1 MQCPK
6 CSSEVTIKSEVLGIA
21 TLSCNHAIPKKL
33 LPLVVENKDMAEFAE
48 ALSKVQTGEEI
59 LEKADEKVFE
69 RLHEIEKQ
77 IEEEEILAAGEVSQ
91 TEFKSMDGRVPYEFQ
106 RAGIEFIKNSG
117 FRCLVADEMGLGKT
131 IQALGALKYNP
142 AETLPACLVVKSS
155 LKLQWFSEAVRW
167 LGVKGFLC
175 QVITDGKTE
184 PIAGFFQL
192 YIVSYDVLRR
202 FTKKTKRTEISKYGM
217 EKEVTDYDNP
227 FYTFPFKT
235 IILDEAQ
242 SIKNIKSTRTEE
254 VFRMCADKPNIIAL
268 SGTPFKNNI
277 MEYYPILHLLRPDI
291 FSSEDS
297 FEKQHVKYGWI
308 GSSYKPVGLRDPNYF
323 KQLTENFII
332 RRERKEVLPQLP
344 EINRVFHHVDFETE
358 KMKRDYYSAEDE
370 LIRKYEKEAKSK
382 SPQEIL
388 GIMAVCRHIVG
399 LTKVKPTVE
408 KITEF
413 LLETDRKLTVFVH
426 HQDVMELIHLLTTN
440 WCLDGGYELP
450 LKFHSGLGAE
460 ERDKVIKSFREG
472 SSRIMI
478 ASTLAAGE
486 GLNLQFCSDCI
497 IVERQWNP
505 ANEEQAEGRFIRIG
519 QERNQVNAIYMIVSG
534 TIDEWFTEIV
544 EAKRRAFKSTML
556 GKEVTD
562 VGSLLQELMQVLLN
576 KGRNRTI
583 RGF

>member
-1 MQCPK
+1 M
-6 CSSEVTIKSEVLGIA
+6 TIV
-21 TLSCNHAIPKKL
+21 TLSCNHSFGESKLPKEE
-33 LPLVVENKDMAEFAE
+33 VVEK
-48 ALSKVQTGEEI
+48 EI
-59 LEKADEKVFE
+59 LPELPIIEMEKVV
-69 RLHEIEKQ
+69 
-77 IEEEEILAAGEVSQ
+77 EETIDPSKGEVYQ
-91 TEFKSMDGRVPYEFQ
+91 NQFKSSDGRVPYPFQ
-106 RAGIEFIKNSG
+106 ELGIEFIKNSG
-117 FRCLVADEMGLGKT
+117 FRCLIADEMGLGKT
-131 IQALGALKYNP
+131 IQALGAIKSYS
-142 AETLPACLVVKSS
+142 EEVLPALIVVKSS

-175 QVITDGKTE
+175 QIITDGKTE
-184 PIAGFFQL
+184 PVPGFQL

-202 FTKKTKRTEISKYGM
+202 FTTKKKVTGKTDYGM
-217 EKEVTDYDNP
+217 EVTKEIKENP

-242 SIKNIKSTRTEE
+242 SIKNLKSTRTSEI
-254 VFRMCADKPNIIAL
+254 FRICDGKPNVIAL
-268 SGTPFKNNI
+268 SGTPFKNN
-277 MEYYPILHLLRPDI
+277 MLEYFPILHLLRPDI
-291 FSSEDS
+291 FRSEQS
-297 FEKQHVKYGWI
+297 FDRQFIKYGWV
-308 GSSYKPVGLRDPNYF
+308 GSAWKAVGLKDPTYF
-323 KQLTENFII
+323 KQLTESFII
-332 RRERKEVLPQLP
+332 RRERKEVLPELP

-370 LIRKYEKEAKSK
+370 LIKQYEEKAKSK

-388 GIMAVCRHIVG
+388 GIMAVVRHIVG

-413 LLETDRKLTVFVH
+413 LLETDRKLVVFVH
-426 HQDVMELIHLLTTN
+426 HQDIMDLIHLLTTN

-450 LKFHSGLGAE
+450 LKFHSGLGAD
-460 ERDKVIKSFREG
+460 ERDEVIKKFRDTNA
-472 SSRIMI
+472 RIMI

-497 IVERQWNP
+497 MVERQWNP

-544 EAKRRAFKSTML
+544 EAKRRMFKSAML

-562 VGSLLQELMQVLLN
+562 VGSLLQELMAVVIS
-576 KGRNRTI
+576 KGRKRLT

>member
-6 CSSEVTIKSEVLGIA
+6 CNTETSIKSEVLGIVSLNCGHA
-21 TLSCNHAIPKKL
+21 VPKSQIVNIIGESIGAAPLKLSGNMLEIPIT
-33 LPLVVENKDMAEFAE
+33 PLIP
-48 ALSKVQTGEEI
+48 EI
-59 LEKADEKVFE
+59 VPELKP
-69 RLHEIEKQ
+69 
-77 IEEEEILAAGEVSQ
+77 GEVNPNQFIS
-91 TEFKSMDGRVPYEFQ
+91 SDGRIPYPFQ
-106 RAGIEFIKNSG
+106 ETGIDFIRDSG
-117 FRCLVADEMGLGKT
+117 FRCLIADEMGLGKT
-131 IQALGALKYNP
+131 IQALGAIKRNP
-142 AETLPACLVVKSS
+142 KETLPLLILAGSS
-155 LKLQWFSEAVRW
+155 LKLQWFSELVRW
-167 LGVKGFLC
+167 CGVKGFLC
-175 QVITDGKTE
+175 QIITDGKTE
-184 PIAGFFQL
+184 PVPGYKVYIA
-192 YIVSYDVLRR
+192 SYDVLRR
-202 FTKKTKRTEISKYGM
+202 FTKKSKVQVKTKYGM
-217 EKEVTDYDNP
+217 EKEETQYENP

-242 SIKNIKSTRTEE
+242 KIKNIKSARTEE
-254 VFRMCADKPNIIAL
+254 VFRICEGKPNVIGL

-277 MEYYPILHLLRPDI
+277 LEYYPILHLLRPDI
-291 FSSEDS
+291 FTSEEQ
-297 FEKQHVKYGWI
+297 FERQFVKYGWI
-308 GSSYKPVGLRDPNYF
+308 GSSYKPMGLKDPSFF
-323 KQLTENFII
+323 KAVTENFII
-332 RRERKEVLPQLP
+332 RRERKEVLPELP
-344 EINRVFHHVDFETE
+344 EINRAFQHVDFETE
-358 KMKRDYYSAEDE
+358 KMKRDYFSAEDMM
-370 LIRKYEKEAKSK
+370 IRTYEEKARNK

-426 HQDVMELIHLLTTN
+426 HEDVMNLIHLLTTN
-440 WCLDGGYELP
+440 WCLDGNYELP

-460 ERDKVIKSFREG
+460 ERQKVIDDFRTG
-472 SSRIMI
+472 NSRVMI

-544 EAKRRAFKSTML
+544 EEKRRAFKSAML
-556 GKEVTD
+556 GENVTD
-562 VGSLLQELMQVLLN
+562 QGSLLRDLMNVLISQ

>member
-1 MQCPK
+1 MICPK
-6 CSSEVTIKSEVLGIA
+6 CNQEVTIKSQVLSIV
-21 TLSCNHAIPKKL
+21 TLSCNHSVPKSKLPVDRQEYLDEVDNLVEVIERNRGLEIVDFAPEIPKVVI
-33 LPLVVENKDMAEFAE
+33 PEVVE
-48 ALSKVQTGEEI
+48 
-59 LEKADEKVFE
+59 EK
-69 RLHEIEKQ
+69 LG
-77 IEEEEILAAGEVSQ
+77 AGEVSQ
-91 TEFKSMDGRVPYEFQ
+91 IEFKSMDGRVPYEFQ
-106 RAGIEFIKNSG
+106 RDGIKFIRDSG
-117 FRCLVADEMGLGKT
+117 FRCLIADEMGLGKT
-131 IQALGALKYNP
+131 IQALGSLKYNRE
-142 AETLPACLVVKSS
+142 ETLPALLVVKSS

-184 PIAGFFQL
+184 PVPGIFQL

-202 FTKKTKRTEISKYGM
+202 FTKKSKVKTTTKYGM
-217 EKEVTDYDNP
+217 EKEEDKFENP

-242 SIKNIKSTRTEE
+242 SIKNIKSTRTGEI
-254 VFRMCADKPNIIAL
+254 FRICETVPNIIAL

-277 MEYYPILHLLRPDI
+277 LEYYPILHLLRPDI
-291 FSSEDS
+291 FYSEES

-308 GSSYKPVGLRDPNYF
+308 GSSYKPVGLRDPKYF
-323 KQLTENFII
+323 KELTESFII

-370 LIRKYEKEAKSK
+370 LIRKYEENAKSK

-413 LLETDRKLTVFVH
+413 LLETDRKLVVFAH

-440 WCLDGGYELP
+440 WCLDGGLELP

-460 ERDKVIKSFREG
+460 ERNDMITKFREG
-472 SSRIMI
+472 NSRIMI

-505 ANEEQAEGRFIRIG
+505 ANEEQAESRFHRYG
-519 QERNQVNAIYMIVSG
+519 QKNAVNVDYTLCSE
-534 TIDEWFTEIV
+534 TIDEYFTEIV
-544 EAKRRAFKSTML
+544 EQKRAYVAGALDNKEIQWNENSLMADLAMILVTK
-556 GKEVTD
+556 GKKAWK
-562 VGSLLQELMQVLLN
+562 L
-576 KGRNRTI
+576 
-583 RGF
+583 